1 MDAVSKG
8 VLDAGHTVPVYWYGK
23 SKVASL
29 FGSGPINGSDAQQ
42 TLAWIYRGGG
52 LELVNALG
60 SGVLETRA
68 FLALGPV
75 EGVPRFLG
83 RIDAHALAVERLDA
97 RPLGHDPERKVAG
110 PERLVQ
116 LRAILDRIH
125 AAGVVHWDL
134 RARRNVLVDRGGRVF
149 VIDFASAVR
158 LRPGTLRHRLL
169 FPWLRLVDESAYLKW
184 KSLLAAGPYTAE
196 EQAFVD
202 RHRFWRSLWF
212 HRREAWRG
220 QWRRRS

>member
-1 MDAVSKG
+1 MAVALTREAIDACERRALSTGARDKADLYG
-8 VLDAGHTVPVYWYGK
+8 VDLGD
-23 SKVASL
+23 
-29 FGSGPINGSDAQQ
+29 GPMVVKDFRDKP
-42 TLAWIYRGGG
+42 WWVR
-52 LELVNALG
+52 LVGRLQIAR
-60 SGVLETRA
+60 ETRA
-68 FLALGPV
+68 YLALGPV